1 MAKKIKEEVIEFLKP
16 RDAVRK
22 RYGMYISTN
31 ENANV
36 IFREIIDNSCDEIS
50 AGYGDTV
57 LISNNLN
64 GFCFV
69 ADNGRG
75 IPISMSKDKPGVTQ
89 AYLSISELHSGSKF
103 DSTDV
108 SRVGM
113 NGVGS
118 ACCNFLSDQYWL
130 LSRITEDNYYKSIPA
145 VKELWESSGP
155 RSKKDLF
162 YVAFCHK
169 GELVTEGAGRLKD
182 IEKAIFKGIR
192 GYTSIPEGQS
202 TIVLF
207 KPDPEIFES
216 TNAEVPIRNLQ
227 YFLMIQEKFYKRKIN
242 IVVDG
247 QLVNNT
253 FKPFKFELIRM
264 VEPKDTSFN
273 KQVGIY
279 MTFEVDSGLGQKTEI
294 GSVNGLDVNQ
304 GQHIQ
309 IAESVYKAALKDYY
323 KIKHDCLL
331 NGLQLCVI
339 ILAGEVV
346 FDSQTKTRLKSISKV
361 KSSDFVNV
369 VKDIEK
375 IFKQNPEYW
384 DLHVEKLDKLAE
396 SMKSIGAADKAQK
409 FIDANSGINQ
419 YRSRAD
425 LPKGFAD
432 ATSRDRSEC
441 ELFLCFTGDTE
452 IVTCNEERI
461 KFTDLTKRIES
472 GEEIYTF
479 SITSNG
485 TIKPAKIIAAKKIKT
500 SNRLVKVTLDNGE
513 SFSCTD
519 DHLIMKKDGT
529 YEAAGSLNKGDLL
542 MSLHEFNIKN
552 SDRKVISVER
562 LNGEEDVYCLEVD
575 TAEHNFPLACG
586 VFAKNCEG
594 LSAGGSLIAGRKD
607 TRYQSVLPMK
617 GRILNV
623 TDKGV
628 DRALESKVIN
638 DIFKVIGLGLD
649 VNWVGAGLNY
659 EEAHEVIKRKSRYKR
674 VIIATDSDPD
684 GDAIFNEIVYLFSK
698 FARFLIDHEMV
709 YRVLSPLF
717 RGISKTT
724 GQITYYYPD
733 DKFDSKGIPVDLDT
747 KRPYDRWKGLG
758 NSPSM

>member
-145 VKELWESSGP
+145 VKELWENSGP
-155 RSKKDLF
+155 RSKRDLF

-279 MTFEVDSGLGQKTEI
+279 MTFEADPGLGQKTEI

-361 KSSDFVNV
+361 KSSDFVDV

-375 IFKQNPEYW
+375 IFRQNPEYW

-441 ELFLCFTGDTE
+441 E
-452 IVTCNEERI
+452 I
-461 KFTDLTKRIES
+461 
-472 GEEIYTF
+472 
-479 SITSNG
+479 
-485 TIKPAKIIAAKKIKT
+485 
-500 SNRLVKVTLDNGE
+500 
-513 SFSCTD
+513 
-519 DHLIMKKDGT
+519 LI
-529 YEAAGSLNKGDLL
+529 
-542 MSLHEFNIKN
+542 
-552 SDRKVISVER
+552 
-562 LNGEEDVYCLEVD
+562 
-575 TAEHNFPLACG
+575 
-586 VFAKNCEG
+586 CEG

-607 TRYQSVLPMK
+607 TKFHAILPLRGK
-617 GRILNV
+617 ILNV

-628 DRALESKVIN
+628 DRALESKVIY

-649 VNWVGAGLNY
+649 INWVGAGLNY
-659 EEAHEVIKRKSRYKR
+659 EEAHEVIKRKSRYNR
-674 VIIATDSDPD
+674 VIIATDADPD
-684 GDAIFNEIVYLFSK
+684 GDAIFNEIIYLFSK
-698 FARFLIDHEMV
+698 FARFLIEHGMV
-709 YRVLSPLF
+709 YRALSPLF

-733 DKFDSKGIPVDLDT
+733 DKFDNKGIPEDLDT
-747 KRPYDRWKGLG
+747 KKPYDRWKGLG
-758 NSPSM
+758 YSPSI